1 MSSYPPPPSAWG
13 SSVANIAANPAPQDS
28 REALVEWAR
37 HRGYQLSETPSLGWY
52 QRWAPLIHIPNP
64 ADGRREV
71 RAEFGEAKV
80 WLLEAIAPT
89 RPGGGPEVFIVSF
102 VTSPALL
109 HRAAIR
115 SRIAQDAIEEMRTP
129 FNPGM
134 TPRTMSRW
142 RWREREKLQHRTYG
156 RSISGVIGDSVFE
169 AQFEVVTPSQ
179 SEGQAALTP
188 ALRRFLVQGCWQG
201 CIELRPGGMVVGQY
215 RPPRF
220 DPDSLDVSLW
230 LLGQIYHA
238 ATAPPELGGSLPA
251 SSIRGAKSDP
261 VDPVEMYG
269 PPSGVPRSG
278 R

>member
-1 MSSYPPPPSAWG
+1 
-13 SSVANIAANPAPQDS
+13 
-28 REALVEWAR
+28 
-37 HRGYQLSETPSLGWY
+37 
-52 QRWAPLIHIPNP
+52 
-64 ADGRREV
+64 
-71 RAEFGEAKV
+71 V
-80 WLLEAIAPT
+80 WLLEAIAPP
-89 RPGGGPEVFIVSF
+89 RPGLAPETFSVSF

-115 SRIAQDAIEEMRTP
+115 LRIAQDAIEEMRAP
-129 FNPGM
+129 FNPRM

-156 RSISGVIGDSVFE
+156 RSISGVIGDAVFE
-169 AQFEVVTPSQ
+169 AQFQVVTPSQ
-179 SEGQAALTP
+179 AEGQAALTP
-188 ALRRFLVQGCWQG
+188 ELRRFLVQGCWQG
-201 CIELRPGGMVVGQY
+201 CIELRPGGMIVSQY

-251 SSIRGAKSDP
+251 SSVRGARTEP
-261 VDPVEMYG
+261 VDPCEMYG
-269 PPSGVPRSG
+269 PPSGEPKSG